1 MADVEVG
8 HARFEDTKVL
18 VDMIRTHVRGFY
30 GRPEP
35 SDEKVLALLG
45 SLLFQKEGVVFLA
58 RSEGKVA
65 GFAILYFTYSTGHAD
80 KIAVLNDVYVVD
92 EMRGAGAGGAL
103 FDACRRYA
111 KGNGFAY
118 LTWQVAR
125 DNEKAQGFFERMG
138 ATREDWV
145 TYSIS

>member
-1 MADVEVG
+1 MANVEVG
-8 HARFEDTKVL
+8 QARFEDMSVL

-30 GRPEP
+30 GRSEP
-35 SDEKVLALLG
+35 SEERVSALLG
-45 SLLFQKEGVVFLA
+45 SLLFQKEGVVFIA

-92 EMRGAGAGGAL
+92 EMRGTGAGAAL
-103 FDACRRYA
+103 FDACRDYA

-118 LTWQVAR
+118 LTWQVAH

-145 TYSIS
+145 TYSI